1 MTSYRLSAKSRW
13 AIDRLIALQ
22 TKTLGETLR
31 EAGLVSSW
39 QIESALQNRIQYPD
53 LRIGEI
59 LARQNIIKPE
69 TANFFVEDWSK
80 IVIAPE
86 KDAIGYYLQ
95 QAAILDRAQ
104 VETILAEQKKSGVRF
119 GTIAVFQ
126 GFLKSTTLDFFLANL
141 YPQEL
146 QISPFIN
153 MHRGSSLF
161 NIEDES

>member
-1 MTSYRLSAKSRW
+1 MYYRLTARSYLELQRFLSV
-13 AIDRLIALQ
+13 Q
-22 TKTLGETLR
+22 TKTLGETLQ
-31 EAGLVSSW
+31 EADLVSSW
-39 QIESALQNRIQYPD
+39 QIEAALQNKNQYPE

-59 LARQNIIKPE
+59 LARQDIIKPE
-69 TANFFVEDWSK
+69 TADFFAEDWSK

-104 VETILAEQKKSGVRF
+104 VEAILAEQRETGVRF
-119 GTIAVFQ
+119 GTVAVLQ

-146 QISPFIN
+146 QASPFIDL
-153 MHRGSSLF
+153 HRGSSLF
-161 NIEDES
+161 